1 MSNKYYDP
9 KKAHER
15 YMRNRDSILAK
26 MKAKRDSRSPEEKER
41 DLIAQREYEA
51 AYRELNRDRY
61 NATKRAYW
69 RKRHPVVLAFLFFAL
84 FCQAQTVDQV
94 AKEMHRQQVPHAN
107 IVLAQARLETGNF
120 TSNRCKRDH
129 NLFGIKHNGKYARYR
144 TWQDSIKDYKRRI
157 SSRYQGGDYYQFLA
171 KIGYAE
177 DAAYRKKVM
186 NIVRT
191 SKTK

>member
-1 MSNKYYDP
+1 MGSKYYDK

-41 DLIAQREYEA
+41 DLIAQREYETV
-51 AYRELNRDRY
+51 YRELNRDRI

-69 RKRHPVVLAFLFFAL
+69 RKRHPIVLAFLFLAL

-94 AKEMHRQQVPHAN
+94 AKELHRQQVPHAK

-144 TWQDSIKDYKRRI
+144 TWQDSIKDYKQRI